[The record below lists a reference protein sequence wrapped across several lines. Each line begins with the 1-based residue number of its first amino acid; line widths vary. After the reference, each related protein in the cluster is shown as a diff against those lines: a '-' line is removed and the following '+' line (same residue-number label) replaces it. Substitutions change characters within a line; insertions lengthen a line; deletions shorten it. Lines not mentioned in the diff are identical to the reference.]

1 MLAIEPTPDVSR
13 NVDFGVGDGVD
24 DGGEDDDDI
33 SNMAFN
39 VSRPKSRHFK

>member
-1 MLAIEPTPDVSR
+1 MLATEPTPGTSR

-33 SNMAFN
+33 SNMD
-39 VSRPKSRHFK
+39 VSRPRSRHFK